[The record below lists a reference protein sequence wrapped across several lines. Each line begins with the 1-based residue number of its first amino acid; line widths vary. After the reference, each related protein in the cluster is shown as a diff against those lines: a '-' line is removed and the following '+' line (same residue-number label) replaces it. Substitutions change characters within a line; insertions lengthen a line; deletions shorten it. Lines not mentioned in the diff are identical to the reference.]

1 MRVWNAQGDLHMNMI
16 ANIRSVDARE
26 SVFSRLDVLI
36 ARRPPSPDAAR
47 VEARQLVSMAI
58 ADSCQ
63 ADSLW
68 GTVDAF
74 HAHFDF
80 MMQTIEINGADDPGL
95 GPLRTKCRFYLEQV
109 EALSLSLTY

>member
-1 MRVWNAQGDLHMNMI
+1 MNMI

-26 SVFSRLDVLI
+26 SIFCRLDDLI
-36 ARRPPSPDAAR
+36 ARRPSSADAAR

-58 ADSCQ
+58 ADSYQ

-68 GTVDAF
+68 GAVDAF

-95 GPLRTKCRFYLEQV
+95 KILRMKCRFYLEEV
-109 EALSLSLTY
+109 EALCLSLGY

>member
-1 MRVWNAQGDLHMNMI
+1 MNMI

-80 MMQTIEINGADDPGL
+80 MMQTIEINGADDPGPRAL
-95 GPLRTKCRFYLEQV
+95 AHEMPFLSRTGRGPEPVTGLLTGRPEQIR
-109 EALSLSLTY
+109 S

>member
-1 MRVWNAQGDLHMNMI
+1 MNMI
-16 ANIRSVDARE
+16 ANIKSVDARE
-26 SVFSRLDVLI
+26 SLFSRLDTLI
-36 ARRPPSPDAAR
+36 ARRPSSPDTAR

-68 GTVDAF
+68 GAVDAF

-80 MMQTIEINGADDPGL
+80 MMQTIEINGADDPNL
-95 GPLRTKCRFYLEQV
+95 RILRTKCRFYLDEV
-109 EALSLSLTY
+109 EALCQSLSY

>member
-1 MRVWNAQGDLHMNMI
+1 MNMI

-26 SVFSRLDVLI
+26 SIFSRLDALI

-68 GTVDAF
+68 GAVDAF

-80 MMQTIEINGADDPGL
+80 MMQTIEINGTDDPSL
-95 GPLRTKCRFYLEQV
+95 KILRTKCRFYLEEV
-109 EALSLSLTY
+109 EALCLSLSY

>member
-1 MRVWNAQGDLHMNMI
+1 MNMI
-16 ANIRSVDARE
+16 ANIRRVDARE
-26 SVFSRLDVLI
+26 SIFSRLDALI
-36 ARRPPSPDAAR
+36 ARRPSSTDAAR

-58 ADSCQ
+58 VDGCQ

-68 GTVDAF
+68 GAVDAF

-95 GPLRTKCRFYLEQV
+95 KILRTKCRFYLEEV
-109 EALSLSLTY
+109 EALCLSLGY